1 MRGFLKSILPGK
13 FSEIVGVQHTK
24 VCVFDND
31 VCISGANLSNDYFTD
46 RQDRY
51 ILIKDSPGLADYF
64 EDLVDNISSFSFDLN
79 QSNNKAAKQFSFTF
93 NDPNNEAHP
102 YQGNYDNFV
111 RNVNKKFT
119 AFLSKQKANNN
130 LTFGNTKDKFVT
142 LGSNSDTSFNN
153 DQDTWVFPS
162 VQMGIFGIN
171 QDELL
176 TSKFLENSGKDK
188 GAKIVFGTGYFNL
201 TDDYM
206 NSIINKSKASFDI
219 LCAHPKANSF
229 FNAPFPLYGVPFAYT
244 YIAKHF
250 MSQCAQ
256 AGASNRIR
264 MFEYQKPSWTFH
276 GKGKLKRTLC
286 MLLKAPSYYNPVALT

>member
-1 MRGFLKSILPGK
+1 
-13 FSEIVGVQHTK
+13 
-24 VCVFDND
+24 
-31 VCISGANLSNDYFTD
+31 
-46 RQDRY
+46 
-51 ILIKDSPGLADYF
+51 
-64 EDLVDNISSFSFDLN
+64 
-79 QSNNKAAKQFSFTF
+79 
-93 NDPNNEAHP
+93 
-102 YQGNYDNFV
+102 
-111 RNVNKKFT
+111 
-119 AFLSKQKANNN
+119 
-130 LTFGNTKDKFVT
+130 
-142 LGSNSDTSFNN
+142 
-153 DQDTWVFPS
+153 
-162 VQMGIFGIN
+162 MGIFGIN

-250 MSQCAQ
+250 MSHCAQ

-264 MFEYQKPSWTFH
+264 MFEYQKPNWTFH
-276 GKGKLKRTLC
+276 GKGKVKRT
-286 MLLKAPSYYNPVALT
+286 